1 MESVSTEKAG
11 LAKINALYNPALSLE
26 ENLALLRRAEE
37 EEEEEEEEDIV
48 GRALYYGGGRVQSSN
63 IVDRISSIL
72 GGY

>member
-1 MESVSTEKAG
+1 METRSTEKAG

-26 ENLALLRRAEE
+26 ENLALLRRAA

-63 IVDRISSIL
+63 IVDRISNIL

>member
-37 EEEEEEEEDIV
+37 EEEEEDSV
-48 GRALYYGGGRVQSSN
+48 SRALYYGGGRVQSSN